1 MIFFYSVPCS
11 AELKRPQTNWDECWK
26 KARLPGLG
34 PENTSFLFSLL
45 HNTLVTQDRLSRTS
59 PTVTPFCK
67 FQGCPGS
74 EHEDLVHALVHC
86 PGNNGV
92 GASIFSCIARYVPG
106 ISVEE
111 AVSLDFMVDE
121 DDELPLVWS
130 LAVAWHALWNLRLNK
145 TRPQLYLVRAEMEA
159 KVSLLRECRRFSNA
173 IAVIDTI
180 IGNI

>member
-1 MIFFYSVPCS
+1 MEMKDDGSMGYIPCN
-11 AELKRPQTNWDECWK
+11 AKLKRPQSNWDECWK
-26 KARLPGLG
+26 KARLPGLD

-67 FQGCPGS
+67 FHGCPRS

-92 GASIFSCIARYVPG
+92 GASILSCITRYVPG

-111 AVSLDFMVDE
+111 VEENV
-121 DDELPLVWS
+121 ELPLVWS
-130 LAVAWHALWNLRLNK
+130 LAVAWHALWKLRLNK
-145 TRPQLYLVRAEMEA
+145 TRPQLYLVRAELEA

-173 IAVIDTI
+173 IGAIDTI